1 MKAHEDKK
9 QEIIKKGSE
18 IMHRKGYNA
27 TSVKDIVDAAG
38 IPKGSFY
45 NYFESKEDFV
55 IQALQYSADHCNTVM
70 GETLRDRSLPPL
82 QRIEKFYE
90 ERIIQFRECD
100 FTLGCFG
107 SNLCIEMG
115 DISLPIGGATEAY
128 FKRLES
134 VLLSCLQEA
143 QNAGDLDKEK
153 NIDKLAQFIYNSWNG
168 AILRMKASRS
178 PEPLNIF
185 TEILTEVLFQW
196 DV

>member
-1 MKAHEDKK
+1 MKDHEDKK
-9 QEIIKKGSE
+9 QEIIKKGLE
-18 IMHRKGYNA
+18 IMHLKGYNA
-27 TSVKDIVDAAG
+27 TGVKDIVDAAG

-45 NYFESKEDFV
+45 NYFESKENFV
-55 IQALQYSADHCNTVM
+55 IQALQYSADHCKTIM
-70 GETLRDRSLPPL
+70 GETLQDRSLPPL

-115 DISLPIGGATEAY
+115 DISLPIGVATEAY

-143 QNAGDLDKEK
+143 QDAGDLDKEK

-168 AILRMKASRS
+168 AVLRMKASRS

-185 TEILTEVLFQW
+185 REMLTEVLFR
-196 DV
+196 

>member
-1 MKAHEDKK
+1 MKDHEDKK
-9 QEIIKKGSE
+9 QEIIKKGLE
-18 IMHRKGYNA
+18 IMHLKGYNA
-27 TSVKDIVDAAG
+27 TGVKDIVDAAG

-45 NYFESKEDFV
+45 NYFESKENFV
-55 IQALQYSADHCNTVM
+55 IQALQYSADHCKTIM
-70 GETLRDRSLPPL
+70 GETLQDRSLPPL

-115 DISLPIGGATEAY
+115 DISLPIGVATEAY

-143 QNAGDLDKEK
+143 QDSGDLDKEK

-168 AILRMKASRS
+168 AVLRMKASRS

-185 TEILTEVLFQW
+185 REMLTEVLFR
-196 DV
+196 

>member
-1 MKAHEDKK
+1 MKDRDDKK
-9 QEIIKKGSE
+9 QEIIKKGLE
-18 IMHRKGYNA
+18 IMHLKGYNA
-27 TSVKDIVDAAG
+27 TGVKDIVDAAG

-55 IQALQYSADHCNTVM
+55 IQALHYSADHCKTIM
-70 GETLRDRSLPPL
+70 GETLQDRSLPPL

-115 DISLPIGGATEAY
+115 DISLPIGVATEAY

-143 QNAGDLDKEK
+143 QDAADLDKEK
-153 NIDKLAQFIYNSWNG
+153 DIDKLAKFIYNSWNG
-168 AILRMKASRS
+168 AMLRMKASRS

-185 TEILTEVLFQW
+185 TEMLTEVLFR
-196 DV
+196 

>member
-1 MKAHEDKK
+1 MKDREDKK

-27 TSVKDIVDAAG
+27 TGVKDIVDAAG

-70 GETLRDRSLPPL
+70 RETLRDRSLPPL

-115 DISLPIGGATEAY
+115 DISLQIGGATEAY

-143 QNAGDLDKEK
+143 QNAGDLDKET

-185 TEILTEVLFQW
+185 TEMLTEVLFR
-196 DV
+196 

>member
-1 MKAHEDKK
+1 
-9 QEIIKKGSE
+9 
-18 IMHRKGYNA
+18 MHRKGYNA
-27 TSVKDIVDAAG
+27 TGVKDIVDAAG

-70 GETLRDRSLPPL
+70 GKTLKDRSLPPL

-90 ERIIQFRECD
+90 ERILQFRECD

-115 DISLPIGGATEAY
+115 DISLPIGVATEAY

-134 VLLSCLQEA
+134 V
-143 QNAGDLDKEK
+143 
-153 NIDKLAQFIYNSWNG
+153 
-168 AILRMKASRS
+168 
-178 PEPLNIF
+178 
-185 TEILTEVLFQW
+185 
-196 DV
+196 

>member
-1 MKAHEDKK
+1 MKDHEDKK
-9 QEIIKKGSE
+9 QKIIKKGFE
-18 IMHRKGYNA
+18 IMHLKGYNA
-27 TSVKDIVDAAG
+27 TGVKDIVDAAG

-70 GETLRDRSLPPL
+70 GETLKDRSLPPL
-82 QRIEKFYE
+82 QRIEKYYKE
-90 ERIIQFRECD
+90 SIKYFRERD

-107 SNLCIEMG
+107 GNLCIEMG
-115 DISLPIGGATEAY
+115 DISLPIGSATEAF

-143 QNAGDLDKEK
+143 QDAGDLAKEK
-153 NIDKLAQFIYNSWNG
+153 NIDKLAKFIYNSWNG
-168 AILRMKASRS
+168 AVLRMKASRS

-185 TEILTEVLFQW
+185 REMLTEVLFR
-196 DV
+196 

>member
-1 MKAHEDKK
+1 MLVMKTREDKK
-9 QEIIKKGSE
+9 QEIIKNGSE

-27 TSVKDIVDAAG
+27 TGVKDIVDAAG

-70 GETLRDRSLPPL
+70 GETLRDRSLLPL

-90 ERIIQFRECD
+90 ERIIQFTECD

-115 DISLPIGGATEAY
+115 DISLPIGAATEAY

-143 QNAGDLDKEK
+143 QDAGDLDKEK

-168 AILRMKASRS
+168 AVLRMKASRS

-185 TEILTEVLFQW
+185 REMLTEVLFR
-196 DV
+196 